1 MYKVCVHRSLST
13 HTIGHFVGL
22 GNIFLGT
29 LGSPPHTV
37 KGLIPY
43 TVRYSA
49 RHAVFT
55 TEGPCRGPGDTV
67 YITYELKPV
76 CIHVNLTD
84 DEAKQGEQTGV
95 SCS

>member
-1 MYKVCVHRSLST
+1 MYKVYLHRSLST
-13 HTIGHFVGL
+13 HSLGNFVGL

-29 LGSPPHTV
+29 LVSSPHTV

-55 TEGPCRGPGDTV
+55 TEGPCTAGPAGALVTQS
-67 YITYELKPV
+67 TL
-76 CIHVNLTD
+76 HVKSNPFPFM
-84 DEAKQGEQTGV
+84 
-95 SCS
+95 